1 MLAIAFLAFSLMHFL
16 KFSCWS
22 RNPPRYL
29 TVSLTAIGSPWA
41 SSGSGDVFLSC
52 CWEPKRMYSVL
63 SVPSLRCIA
72 SIQCFSCVN
81 ASSRSVLIL
90 CSCTLLPALKLLHME
105 WSSANAVSVMESS
118 I

>member
-1 MLAIAFLAFSLMHFL
+1 MLAIGFLAFSLMCLLAFR
-16 KFSCWS
+16 CWS

-29 TVSLTAIGSPWA
+29 TASLTAIGSPWA
-41 SSGSGDVFLSC
+41 SSGHGDVFLSC
-52 CWEPKRMYSVL
+52 CQQLKRMYSIL
-63 SVPSLRCIA
+63 PGFNFRCIV

-90 CSCTLLPALKLLHME
+90 CSCTLLPALKLLCME
-105 WSSANAVSVMESS
+105 WLSGNAVSVMDLS